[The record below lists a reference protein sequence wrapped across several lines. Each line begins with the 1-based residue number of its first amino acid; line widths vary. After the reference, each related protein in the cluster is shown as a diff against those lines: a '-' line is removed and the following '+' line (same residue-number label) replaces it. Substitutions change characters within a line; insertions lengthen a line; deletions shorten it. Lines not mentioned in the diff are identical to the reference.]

1 MPTGKVKWYDAEK
14 GFGFIADDDGGDV
27 FVHANALPAG
37 TPALKAGTKVEFGI
51 VEGRRGAQ
59 ALSVRVLDPVPSV
72 AAAQRERHRKPTE
85 DMVVSIEDL
94 ITLRDKVSTSL
105 RRGKYPDKSTAHKV
119 AQVLTA
125 VAGDLEA

>member
-1 MPTGKVKWYDAEK
+1 MPTGRVKWYDAEK

-85 DMVVSIEDL
+85 DMVVIIEDL
-94 ITLRDKVSTSL
+94 IKLLDNVSTSL

>member
-1 MPTGKVKWYDAEK
+1 VPTGKVKWYDAEK

-85 DMVVSIEDL
+85 DMVVIIEDL
-94 ITLRDKVSTSL
+94 IKLLDNVSTSL

>member
-85 DMVVSIEDL
+85 DMVVIVEDL
-94 ITLRDKVSTSL
+94 IKLLDNVSTSL

>member
-14 GFGFIADDDGGDV
+14 GFGLIADDDGGDV

-85 DMVVSIEDL
+85 DMVVIIEDL
-94 ITLRDKVSTSL
+94 IKLLDNVSTSL

>member
-85 DMVVSIEDL
+85 DMVVIIEDL
-94 ITLRDKVSTSL
+94 IKLLDNVSNSL

>member
-85 DMVVSIEDL
+85 DMVVIIEDL
-94 ITLRDKVSTSL
+94 IKLLDNVSTSL